1 MAKLTREKLDSLEK
15 YSENRNA
22 FRQQVIEH
30 KKNRRVAL
38 GENASLYFEDEI
50 TMRYQV
56 QEMLRIEK
64 IFEADGIQ
72 DEIEVYNPLIP
83 DGNNWKATFMIEYS
97 DEEERRKALAKL
109 KGIDKHVWIRV
120 ADCDPVYAISN
131 EDLQRESD
139 DKTAAVHFMR
149 FELTDDMIARAK
161 NGEAIS
167 MGIDHEVYN
176 VTVDQVADNI
186 RQSLVGDFH

>member
-1 MAKLTREKLDSLEK
+1 MAKLTRDKLDTLET

-38 GENASLYFEDEI
+38 GEHASLYFEDEM

-72 DEIEVYNPLIP
+72 EEIEVYNPLIP

-97 DEEERRKALAKL
+97 DESERRQALAKL
-109 KGIDKHVWIRV
+109 KGIDKHVWIKV
-120 ADCDPVYAISN
+120 ADCDPVYPISN
-131 EDLQRESD
+131 EDLERESEE
-139 DKTAAVHFMR
+139 KTAAVHFMR
-149 FELTDDMIARAK
+149 FELSDEMISKAK
-161 NGEAIS
+161 SGQPIA
-167 MGIDHEVYN
+167 MGIDHPEY
-176 VTVDQVADNI
+176 TVSVDAIADNI
-186 RQSLVGDFH
+186 RQSLVGELH